1 MAEFDLTCALE
12 GQPIEWESKKVP
24 TRGGSIVFVLHA
36 PTQAEGLLASKRAG
50 IKRGDDGKVIV
61 PPDVHIDEETYIV
74 EKSRHAYRY
83 LARLCI
89 DDVRGLDGWPER
101 PHRRLSDSIKELTE
115 EAWSKLLLGPD
126 KSTVLVDEIGEYV
139 NRMELDDAKKKPSAP
154 PSSGHTSNSSTQS
167 DTQTTAA
174 PADAATPPAA
184 GTGSV
189 TEAASHSTTSEVSG
203 SAPAPS
209 H

>member
-36 PTQAEGLLASKRAG
+36 PTQAEILLASKRAG
-50 IKRGDDGKVIV
+50 IKRGDDGKVVV
-61 PPDVHIDEETYIV
+61 PPDVMVDEEIYIV
-74 EKSRHAYRY
+74 EKSRHACRC

-101 PHRRLSDSIKELTE
+101 SHRRLSDSIKELTE

-139 NRMELDDAKKKPSAP
+139 NSMELDDAKKKPSGP
-154 PSSGHTSNSSTQS
+154 QSSGHTSNSSTQN
-167 DTQTTAA
+167 DMPTTAG
-174 PADAATPPAA
+174 PVDAATPPTAN
-184 GTGSV
+184 TGSA
-189 TEAASHSTTSEVSG
+189 TGAASPSTTSEASG
-203 SAPAPS
+203 
-209 H
+209 